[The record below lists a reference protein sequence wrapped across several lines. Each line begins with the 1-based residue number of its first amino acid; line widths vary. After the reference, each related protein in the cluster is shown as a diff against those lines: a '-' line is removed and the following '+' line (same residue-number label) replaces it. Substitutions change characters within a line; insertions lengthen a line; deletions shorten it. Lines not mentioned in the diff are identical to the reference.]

1 MLFSYKI
8 IAFFKKWIQ
17 YLKFV
22 MESSYKWKHSNYLTQ
37 VDMQRLRF
45 SLDRQTL
52 EILRGI
58 IVLLKLIRP
67 SHLVGTRVCTPS
79 QTVNN

>member
-1 MLFSYKI
+1 
-8 IAFFKKWIQ
+8 
-17 YLKFV
+17 
-22 MESSYKWKHSNYLTQ
+22 
-37 VDMQRLRF
+37 MQRLRF